1 MRRLLL
7 TCLCMAAAATG
18 CGDDGSAA
26 TAGTPEEQVRA
37 TLSAL
42 TEADRSGDYDRYCN
56 LLSSA
61 SARSLVQLGGAGG
74 DCPAAMRSTM
84 TPGHAAA
91 TTAALAVDVTV
102 TGDRALAR
110 IPDDGN
116 GVALVR
122 EDGRWRVELFGAQ
135 GLPANATP
143 AAPAAP
149 PAPPAAAMGSRHDSA
164 AKSDARAA
172 VSSMEACFTDANT
185 YVGCRPTTAGGPVEV
200 LNPTAT
206 SYEVLARTDAG
217 AEYRIRREPTGMFQR
232 VCAAPVAT
240 TSCQD
245 GTW

>member
-1 MRRLLL
+1 
-7 TCLCMAAAATG
+7 
-18 CGDDGSAA
+18 
-26 TAGTPEEQVRA
+26 
-37 TLSAL
+37 
-42 TEADRSGDYDRYCN
+42 
-56 LLSSA
+56 
-61 SARSLVQLGGAGG
+61 
-74 DCPAAMRSTM
+74 M
-84 TPGHAAA
+84 TPGHVAA

-102 TGDRALAR
+102 TGDRAIAR

-135 GLPANATP
+135 GLPGGATP

-149 PAPPAAAMGSRHDSA
+149 VAPPASLGTRHDSA

-185 YVGCRPTTAGGPVEV
+185 YVGCRPTASGPVEV
-200 LNPTAT
+200 LSATAT
-206 SYEVLARTDAG
+206 GYEVVARTDAG
-217 AEYRIRREPTGMFQR
+217 GEYRIRRDPTGTFQR
-232 VCAAPVAT
+232 VCATPVAT